1 MSSSGASIGQSIF
14 AMIIFFD
21 RDGEALEE
29 ISSNLSFPS
38 LGLEEEGNYSCA
50 GVNYLG
56 TGEFTN
62 SIIDVIGRIIS
73 YMHHQKTYFV

>member
-1 MSSSGASIGQSIF
+1 
-14 AMIIFFD
+14 MIIFFD

-38 LGLEEEGNYSCA
+38 LGLEEEGSYSCA

-56 TGEFTN
+56 TGEFATV
-62 SIIDVIGRIIS
+62 IIDVIGRIIDHS
-73 YMHHQKTYFV
+73 SLHPPNHSVPIWRIRLPPS